1 MLRRDVPTAARALAP
16 RPEPLAVPL
25 QAMHRKLRAGG
36 LRPTRQRVMLSAL
49 LFGRGDRH
57 VSAEELY
64 SEAREAGI
72 AVSLA
77 TIYNTL
83 HGFARCGLLRE
94 VAVLGGCCVFD
105 TNTTE
110 HSHYF
115 DEETGRIFDLPQGAW
130 LSGRPEPP
138 PGYEI
143 VRCDVIVRLKRHR

>member
-1 MLRRDVPTAARALAP
+1 MLAIAR
-16 RPEPLAVPL
+16 
-25 QAMHRKLRAGG
+25 QKLRDGG
-36 LRPTRQRVMLSAL
+36 LRPTRQRVMLGAL

-64 SEAREAGI
+64 SEARLAGI

-94 VAVLGGCCVFD
+94 VAVFAGCCVFD

-110 HSHYF
+110 HPHYY
-115 DEETGRIFDLPQGAW
+115 DEETGRIFDLPEAVRLMG
-130 LSGRPEPP
+130 LPEPP
-138 PGYEI
+138 AGYEV
-143 VRCDVIVRLKRHR
+143 VRCDVIVRLKRRHRHG